1 MYCWTSK
8 LQEPIRRKI
17 SCNWTAEMEAGSNK
31 ISRHY
36 FTVENKLKPDDDVKS
51 MLKKIYEQEFTESN
65 MIYWCYWGDKGRCVL
80 WQPNIPEVKGRRNCT
95 GWQSL
100 WSPVT
105 IKVNRCHLPKQQVCC
120 HEEVTLHEM
129 KSLISLKTLACLVST
144 VLFLNNGDTITG
156 PYDIVTII
164 NNYFASIAET
174 TKIYIY
180 IYIYI
185 FT

>member
-1 MYCWTSK
+1 M
-8 LQEPIRRKI
+8 
-17 SCNWTAEMEAGSNK
+17 
-31 ISRHY
+31 
-36 FTVENKLKPDDDVKS
+36 KS
-51 MLKKIYEQEFTESN
+51 
-65 MIYWCYWGDKGRCVL
+65 VA
-80 WQPNIPEVKGRRNCT
+80 
-95 GWQSL
+95 
-100 WSPVT
+100 

-185 FT
+185 HINIFQAIFPMKVLVHYFCNLLREKK

>member
-1 MYCWTSK
+1 
-8 LQEPIRRKI
+8 
-17 SCNWTAEMEAGSNK
+17 
-31 ISRHY
+31 
-36 FTVENKLKPDDDVKS
+36 
-51 MLKKIYEQEFTESN
+51 
-65 MIYWCYWGDKGRCVL
+65 
-80 WQPNIPEVKGRRNCT
+80 
-95 GWQSL
+95 
-100 WSPVT
+100 
-105 IKVNRCHLPKQQVCC
+105 
-120 HEEVTLHEM
+120 M

-185 FT
+185 HINIFQAIFPMKVLVHYFCNLLREKK